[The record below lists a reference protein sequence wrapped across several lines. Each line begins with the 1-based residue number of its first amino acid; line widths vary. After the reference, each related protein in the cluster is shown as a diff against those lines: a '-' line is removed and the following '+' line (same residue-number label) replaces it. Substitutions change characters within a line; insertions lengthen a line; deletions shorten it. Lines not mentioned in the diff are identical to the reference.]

1 MERIGEVTAIHGEFL
16 EITFCRPADCGHCHA
31 CNGTREQMTLTVK
44 GEAEEGD
51 LAVVDMA
58 SNTVMQAS
66 FIAYVIP
73 LCALLLGVLLG
84 SVLFPAQEM
93 VAGIIGGLLGLG
105 ASMAFVALTEK
116 NRRGKAE
123 WNPQL
128 VRIIPKA
135 EGVSPS
141 ALES

>member
-1 MERIGEVTAIHGEFL
+1 MERIGEVTAIQGEFL
-16 EITFCRPADCGHCHA
+16 QITFCRPADCGHCHA
-31 CNGTREQMTLTVK
+31 CSGARDQMQIMVR

-58 SNTVMQAS
+58 SSTVIKAS
-66 FIAYVIP
+66 MIAYIIP

-93 VAGIIGGLLGLG
+93 AAGIIGGIIGL
-105 ASMAFVALTEK
+105 AAAMAFVTLTEK
-116 NRRGKAE
+116 NRRGKTE

-135 EGVSPS
+135 EGLSPQ